1 MPDNV
6 IQLANQFRNALERQ
20 DAASLNRL
28 INAYGNLYNRL
39 QDKIDLL
46 SRDIAEQEPT
56 RGQLVQMQRYKE
68 LIAQVAKEL
77 RSFQVFTKVEIES
90 QSTASISRGVADSSR
105 LMQVSAK
112 MHGISAVFNRLPTS
126 AIKTALGFLKEDGPL
141 FKRLEQLA
149 PVTAQYVSDQ
159 IVNSIGLGYNPR
171 KTARLI
177 TDALGSG
184 LTDALRMTRTVQLYS
199 YREAA
204 RANYVAND
212 DVIEGWVWSAELDES
227 TCPSCI
233 AQHGSV
239 HPLSEP
245 LNDHHNGRCAAIPL
259 VIGGSNP
266 VKETGEDWFSNLSE
280 AEQKAIMGQGRHEAF
295 KAGKFEF
302 GALSGVRD
310 DEVYGPMRVAASLK
324 ELV

>member
-6 IQLANQFRNALERQ
+6 LQLAAQFRKALERQ
-20 DAASLNRL
+20 DAAALNRL
-28 INAYGNLYNRL
+28 INAYGGLYNRL
-39 QDKIDLL
+39 QDKIELL

-68 LIAQVAKEL
+68 LLAQTAKEL
-77 RSFQVFTKVEIES
+77 RSFQTFTKFEIDS
-90 QSTASISRGVADSSR
+90 QATASIARGIGDSGR
-105 LMQVSAK
+105 LMQVSAEAS
-112 MHGISAVFNRLPTS
+112 GVSATFNRLPIN
-126 AIKTALGFLKEDGPL
+126 AIKSALGFLQEDGPL

-149 PVTAQYVSDQ
+149 PVTAQYISDQ
-159 IVNSIGLGYNPR
+159 LVSSIGLGYNPK

-212 DVIEGWVWSAELDES
+212 DVIDGWVWSADLSGDP
-227 TCPSCI
+227 CPSCV
-233 AQHGSV
+233 AQHGSI
-239 HPLSEP
+239 HPLDEP

-259 VIGGSNP
+259 VKGGSNP
-266 VKETGEDWFSNLSE
+266 VKETGQDWFDNLSE
-280 AEQKAIMGQGRHEAF
+280 AEQKAIMGQGRLEAY